1 MKFSAALFALFAIQG
16 ASAYTANSPPMRP
29 SFNQAT
35 TSLSASSGTPPFEI
49 EQTRRNAPPPA
60 AMSGAAPGASMAPVG
75 GASKYTKDFMRTLRP
90 VKVQGSTLKTCSF
103 NESVERVQV
112 FLETGGRP
120 LNAEVDLWQGPD
132 NAPQKMRVYLE
143 DGFERPFSAVVETP
157 GAGNAIAVRNTAP
170 MEFPLNAYVEADNGG
185 PGPARAL
192 ASNTKPRTVQG
203 GAVYT
208 TPFAPNV
215 KSVQIML
222 DTDGRP
228 LNARIELLQGPN
240 NNKQVMEVYCEDGLD
255 RPFFVVVETPGDGNV
270 VRIVNTATLEYPLSA
285 HVEAYQIDNNRDIAQ
300 RGAGIMWS

>member
-1 MKFSAALFALFAIQG
+1 MKFSGCFLALAALQG
-16 ASAYTANSPPMRP
+16 AAAFTASSPKAP
-29 SFNQAT
+29 SFTRMNAMGQPA
-35 TSLSASSGTPPFEI
+35 PW
-49 EQTRRNAPPPA
+49 EQDERVKKNAPPPA
-60 AMSGAAPGASMAPVG
+60 VRSGDSAAPMSRAAGS
-75 GASKYTKDFMRTLRP
+75 SRYTKEFMRTLRP

-143 DGFERPFSAVVETP
+143 DGALRPFSAVVESP
-157 GAGNAIAVRNTAP
+157 GAGNAIAIRNTAP
-170 MEFPLNAYVEADNGG
+170 MEFPLNAFVEADNGG

-192 ASNTKPRTVQG
+192 QANAKPRTVQG

-222 DTDGRP
+222 KTDGRP

-240 NNKQVMEVYCEDGLD
+240 NNKQVMEVYTEDGLD

-270 VRIVNTATLEYPLSA
+270 VRIVNTATLEYPIDA
-285 HVEAYQIDNNRDIAQ
+285 CVEAYQIDNRQDMAKQ
-300 RGAGIMWS
+300 GAGLQWS

>member
-1 MKFSAALFALFAIQG
+1 MKFSGSLLFLAALQG
-16 ASAYTANSPPMRP
+16 ASAFTSTAPKSP
-29 SFNQAT
+29 SF
-35 TSLSASSGTPPFEI
+35 TSLNVAPRGGPFQT
-49 EQTRRNAPPPA
+49 EQTRRNAPAPA
-60 AMSGAAPGASMAPVG
+60 IGGGAPGAGMAPAG
-75 GASKYTKDFMRTLRP
+75 GKSRYTKDFMRTLRP

-143 DGFERPFSAVVETP
+143 DGAMRPFSAVVESP
-157 GAGNAIAVRNTAP
+157 GAGNAIAIRNTAP
-170 MEFPLNAYVEADNGG
+170 MEFPLNAYVEADNQG

-192 ASNTKPRTVQG
+192 AANSKPRTVQG

-215 KSVQIML
+215 MSVQIML
-222 DTDGRP
+222 NTDGRP

-240 NNKQVMEVYCEDGLD
+240 NNKQVMEVYCEDGMD
-255 RPFFVVVETPGDGNV
+255 RPFYVVVETPGDGNV

-285 HVEAYQIDNNRDIAQ
+285 HVEAFVIDNNRNLATQ
-300 RGAGIMWS
+300 GAGLRWS

>member
-1 MKFSAALFALFAIQG
+1 MKFTGSLLVLAALQG
-16 ASAYTANSPPMRP
+16 AAAFTSSSPSAP
-29 SFNQAT
+29 SFTRLNMAGQP
-35 TSLSASSGTPPFEI
+35 GPGPFE
-49 EQTRRNAPPPA
+49 QTMVKKNAPGPA
-60 AMSGAAPGASMAPVG
+60 VAGGQAGNMARAAGS
-75 GASKYTKDFMRTLRP
+75 SRYTKEFMRTLRP

-143 DGFERPFSAVVETP
+143 DGALRPFSAVVDTP
-157 GAGNAIAVRNTAP
+157 GAGNAIAIRNTAP
-170 MEFPLNAYVEADNGG
+170 MEFPLNAFVEADNGG

-192 ASNTKPRTVQG
+192 QANSKPRTIQG

-215 KSVQIML
+215 ASVQIML
-222 DTDGRP
+222 KTDGRP

-240 NNKQVMEVYCEDGLD
+240 NNKQVMEVYTEDGLD

-270 VRIVNTATLEYPLSA
+270 VRIVNTATLEYPIDA
-285 HVEAYQIDNNRDIAQ
+285 CVEAYQIDNRQEIAKQ
-300 RGAGIMWS
+300 GAGLQWS